1 MRDNKLRTLWAQGQ
15 AAVNGWLAVP
25 NSFSAE
31 VMAHQGWDT
40 LTIDMQHGLIDDA
53 ALVPMLQAIQ
63 ATPTAP
69 VVRVPWLEPSIIM
82 KALDAGAQTLICPM
96 VNTREDAE
104 RLAAYARYAPRGGRS
119 FGPVRAGLVH
129 GADYATA
136 ANDNVVVF
144 AMIETRQALDNLLSN
159 ALRFAPKGTAI
170 HVALAP
176 HEGGWRL
183 SVRDEGPGIPEAQRE
198 AVFAPFHRLDR
209 GVFVVGGRRL
219 PARMVLVPVGDEGKR
234 TEMRYLEARFD
245 VALPPDTF
253 SLSRLER
260 SR

>member
-1 MRDNKLRTLWAQGQ
+1 MRDNKLRTLWAQGR

-104 RLAAYARYAPRGGRS
+104 RLASYARYAPRGGRS

-144 AMIETRQALDNLLSN
+144 AMIETRQALDNLDAICSVEGIDAVYIGPSDLSLSLGCRPLFDDVDPPV
-159 ALRFAPKGTAI
+159 AQAI
-170 HVALAP
+170 DHILARA
-176 HEGGWRL
+176 HAHGL
-183 SVRDEGPGIPEAQRE
+183 KA
-198 AVFAPFHRLDR
+198 
-209 GVFVVGGRRL
+209 GVHNGRS
-219 PARMVLVPVGDEGKR
+219 
-234 TEMRYLEARFD
+234 D
-245 VALPPDTF
+245 VA
-253 SLSRLER
+253 R
-260 SR
+260 SRIAKGFDLVTIGSDARILA

>member
-144 AMIETRQALDNLLSN
+144 AMIETRQALDNLDAICAVDGIDAVYIGPSDLSLSLGCKPVFDDVDPPV
-159 ALRFAPKGTAI
+159 AQAI
-170 HVALAP
+170 DHILARAKA
-176 HEGGWRL
+176 H
-183 SVRDEGPGIPEAQRE
+183 
-198 AVFAPFHRLDR
+198 
-209 GVFVVGGRRL
+209 
-219 PARMVLVPVGDEGKR
+219 GKR
-234 TEMRYLEARFD
+234 AGVHNGRTDVARARIAKGFDFVTVSSDARILIAGSQQILGEMRA
-245 VALPPDTF
+245 
-253 SLSRLER
+253 
-260 SR
+260 